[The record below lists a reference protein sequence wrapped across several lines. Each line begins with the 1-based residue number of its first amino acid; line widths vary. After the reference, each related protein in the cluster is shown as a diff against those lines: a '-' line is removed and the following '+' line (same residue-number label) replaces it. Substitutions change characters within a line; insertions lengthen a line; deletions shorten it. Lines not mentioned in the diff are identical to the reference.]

1 MALAPKTAEGTDLQY
16 LSRVMEKLIK
26 DADSFF
32 QQFNSHQS
40 KMRGIVEKLKGISK
54 EVQKMQKV
62 GCRQKT
68 APTAEERGAATIG
81 AGVVLGATALVTAPI
96 SLPLAAGSVVVAG
109 TAVLAGTMFKMEKS
123 KRRFAEEVEKLGK
136 ELMAIVEPMKKDVEG
151 IKMACEKLE
160 KESAEAQAKNI
171 LTDMEE
177 LQRLLRRV
185 SKLKRMSAGVLDD
198 LGELKQAIDGIRE
211 HMKKDEKLRN
221 CIIQSANKTQSLVDK
236 CAVMKTD
243 LREVASFVRHAT
255 SFIQQFNSSES
266 QMRQIVREFLKI
278 AEKLREMQSKTDTVG
293 TVGVGFLIGGILA
306 APFTAGLSLAA
317 LAVGGATVVT
327 TNVIK
332 ILSEKDKAKEVKK
345 WGEEFMAKVRPMMK
359 NLEEIKTI
367 CEKLEKE
374 SAEAQARDTQT
385 DVDEFQRTLR
395 RVSHLKE
402 MSSGLLVVT
411 ETLLDVM
418 GGLVMLIKKVFRVT
432 ATPEED
438 QKLRDAI
445 LQPADQSQRVVTE
458 FDKMRKELREF
469 T

>member
-32 QQFNSHQS
+32 QQFNSRQS

-109 TAVLAGTMFKMEKS
+109 TAVLAGSMFKMEKS

-211 HMKKDEKLRN
+211 HMKKGLN
-221 CIIQSANKTQSLVDK
+221 TQY
-236 CAVMKTD
+236 
-243 LREVASFVRHAT
+243 
-255 SFIQQFNSSES
+255 N
-266 QMRQIVREFLKI
+266 
-278 AEKLREMQSKTDTVG
+278 
-293 TVGVGFLIGGILA
+293 
-306 APFTAGLSLAA
+306 P
-317 LAVGGATVVT
+317 
-327 TNVIK
+327 
-332 ILSEKDKAKEVKK
+332 
-345 WGEEFMAKVRPMMK
+345 
-359 NLEEIKTI
+359 
-367 CEKLEKE
+367 
-374 SAEAQARDTQT
+374 
-385 DVDEFQRTLR
+385 
-395 RVSHLKE
+395 
-402 MSSGLLVVT
+402 
-411 ETLLDVM
+411 
-418 GGLVMLIKKVFRVT
+418 
-432 ATPEED
+432 
-438 QKLRDAI
+438 
-445 LQPADQSQRVVTE
+445 
-458 FDKMRKELREF
+458 
-469 T
+469 